1 MILTI
6 AMFCT
11 LVFLTTMLVYL
22 MFIEIKNL
30 IRYFQNRNRY
40 HKRY

>member
-11 LVFLTTMLVYL
+11 LIFLTTMLVYL
-22 MFIEIKNL
+22 MFIEIKNFVKYL
-30 IRYFQNRNRY
+30 INKNRY
-40 HKRY
+40 K